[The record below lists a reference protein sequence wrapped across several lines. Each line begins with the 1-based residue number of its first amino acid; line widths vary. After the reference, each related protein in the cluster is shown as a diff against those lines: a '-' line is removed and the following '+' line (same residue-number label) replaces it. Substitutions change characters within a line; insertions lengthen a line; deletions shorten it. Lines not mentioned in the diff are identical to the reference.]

1 MPFTHRVQEA
11 SSVTLVFEPE
21 SKIIGITHDDHIA
34 RGLPLSPAFSPEV
47 ETIVQVDVSQ
57 EW

>member
-1 MPFTHRVQEA
+1 MVLKMSGP
-11 SSVTLVFEPE
+11 VFEPE

-34 RGLPLSPAFSPEV
+34 RGLPPSPALSPEV